1 MAPWT
6 GTLYAGGKLSRL
18 PVSTFEVF
26 VVLPAGYGPTTTA
39 AALEIRDT
47 IAAALSKAGPVERAE
62 PVLVSFGDG
71 NDMPA
76 IRYTMTPRV
85 R

>member
-1 MAPWT
+1 M
-6 GTLYAGGKLSRL
+6 
-18 PVSTFEVF
+18 STFEVI
-26 VVLPAGYGPTTTA
+26 VVMPASYGPTTTA
-39 AALEIRDT
+39 AALDARDT
-47 IAAALSKAGPVERAE
+47 IAAALGKAGPVDRAE

-71 NDMPA
+71 NDLPA